1 LLPRVSVEAMSLVV
15 FPFKIEDP
23 SVVLANLRTAA
34 GHPSVERVLAVGVE
48 KESTYSA
55 IEEARVGITGETS
68 TPVELILQERIG
80 TKRPGKG
87 DGMNTALRY
96 FLTET
101 DVDRLHFYDADITSF
116 GPDWITQA
124 EGAADL
130 GYDVVRHFFPRS
142 STDAMIT
149 WMITRTGFA
158 LLWPRTELPWIEQ
171 PLGGEL
177 LFTRRVVEALVA
189 DNRVQAQSD
198 WGIDTLYTFSTV
210 QAGFSVYE
218 TYVARGKAHALYGGL
233 TDLKTMLVECF
244 SAIQSLR
251 SEEVAEGVT
260 HRVEATAAVGP
271 GITEK
276 IGYDIE
282 KTLRMPTHDW
292 NDRQVA
298 LLDNFPDPV
307 RSGVLGNRESA
318 TFSFMDEEAWLAAYR
333 SFLDHFVPGDDDW
346 EELLFR
352 MWVLRVLNYTTARA
366 LRGYEHSQRYLRSM
380 IAAYLRT
387 AALET

>member
-1 LLPRVSVEAMSLVV
+1 MHILRLLRRGGQS
-15 FPFKIEDP
+15 
-23 SVVLANLRTAA
+23 RTN
-34 GHPSVERVLAVGVE
+34 GP
-48 KESTYSA
+48 
-55 IEEARVGITGETS
+55 
-68 TPVELILQERIG
+68 
-80 TKRPGKG
+80 
-87 DGMNTALRY
+87 
-96 FLTET
+96 
-101 DVDRLHFYDADITSF
+101 DRLIRHYQCR
-116 GPDWITQA
+116 QA
-124 EGAADL
+124 RLAIQGAL
-130 GYDVVRHFFPRS
+130 QLRS
-142 STDAMIT
+142 DDRLCL
-149 WMITRTGFA
+149 TRLTLLAGFA
-158 LLWPRTELPWIEQ
+158 H
-171 PLGGEL
+171 
-177 LFTRRVVEALVA
+177 A

-198 WGIDTLYTFSTV
+198 WGIDTLYTFSTT

-218 TYVARGKAHALYGGL
+218 TYVAQGKAHALYGGL

-244 SAIQSLR
+244 GAIQSLR

-282 KTLRMPTHDW
+282 KTLRMPTNGW

>member
-1 LLPRVSVEAMSLVV
+1 MSLVV
-15 FPFKIEDP
+15 FPFKVEDP
-23 SVVLANLRTAA
+23 RVVLANLTTAA
-34 GHPSVERVLAVGVE
+34 AHSSTTRVLAVGAGE
-48 KESTYSA
+48 ESTFSA
-55 IEEARVGITGETS
+55 VASARAGIAQETS
-68 TPVELILQERIG
+68 TPVDLIVQDRIG
-80 TKRPGKG
+80 SMRPGKG

-101 DVDRLHFYDADITSF
+101 DVDRIHFYDADITSF

-124 EGAADL
+124 ESAADL

-149 WMITRTGFA
+149 WMVTRTGFA
-158 LLWPRTELPWIEQ
+158 LLWPRTELPRIEQ

-189 DNRVQAQSD
+189 DDRVQAQSD
-198 WGIDTLYTFSTV
+198 WGIDTLYTFSSV

-218 TYVARGKAHALYGGL
+218 TYVKQGKAHALYGGL

-244 SAIQSLR
+244 GAMQSLIG
-251 SEEVAEGVT
+251 EEVAEGVT

-282 KTLRMPTHDW
+282 KTLQMPMHGW
-292 NDRQVA
+292 SDRQVD
-298 LLDNFPDPV
+298 LLDEFPEPV
-307 RSGVLGNRESA
+307 RSGVLANRESA
-318 TFSFMDEEAWLAAYR
+318 TFAFMDEEAWLDAYR
-333 SFLDHFVPGDDDW
+333 TFLEQFVLGDDDW

-352 MWVLRVLNYTTARA
+352 MWVLRVLGYTTSRA
-366 LRGYEHSQRYLRSM
+366 LRGYEHAQRYLRSM
-380 IAAYLRT
+380 IDGYLRKAT
-387 AALET
+387 RET